1 MVFSLRNPRFGLVW
15 LSVLGLVAVLS
26 SSTVQAYPV
35 FGQDIYYHGGSL
47 QFEILAAD
55 SFYTSQIYLHTS
67 TGNIFF
73 GNNKIT
79 GVVINIGDPSVIGL
93 NAEEEF
99 VLGIHVTNTGKDFF
113 MGGGYDN
120 PDGIVH
126 AVVNYGYNQT
136 AIIGFEDLFGGG
148 DLDYNDALIKVT
160 GNLGLAQVPEP
171 STMLLLGSGLV
182 GLSFLIRI
190 K

>member
-26 SSTVQAYPV
+26 SSPVQAYPV
-35 FGQDIYYHGGSL
+35 LGQDIYYHGGSL
-47 QFEILAAD
+47 RFEILAAD
-55 SFYTSQIYLHTS
+55 SAYTSQIYLHTN
-67 TGNIFF
+67 TGNIFL
-73 GNNKIT
+73 GSNKIT
-79 GVVINIGDPSVIGL
+79 GVIINIGDPSVIGL

-126 AVVNYGYNQT
+126 AVVNYGDNQT

-160 GNLGLAQVPEP
+160 GKLGLAQVPEP
-171 STMLLLGSGLV
+171 STMLLLGSGLF